1 MQRFFYK
8 PYLMPL
14 SASLAGFFSLSSV
27 LPASPADTYIS
38 SPAPTPG
45 PAPAPARER
54 FEVQVRINQGASVL
68 ENAPLSGKA
77 HATKPSSEAFKVWL
91 SKYNDLDRLSAA
103 ISRSD
108 RIVNVKG
115 QWDHAD
121 KALASMGFA
130 CRQVKDSQIDAA
142 ALQDASLLIV
152 NCGARIDRS
161 RLPAIRDF
169 VGRGGYLLST
179 DWALDGFLANT
190 FPGYIRWNKGVNRT
204 DIYDSRV
211 IGNDSPL
218 YRGLVRHAWWKLDE
232 SSHLVAVSK
241 PQSVKILVQSAR
253 LAGEDP
259 SRQGIMACAFPFGK
273 GYVLHMVGH
282 FDNNGKMFLPGS
294 LPDPAPEMGIGLRQ
308 GLAANFVVS
317 ALLGENPL

>member
-8 PYLMPL
+8 PYLIPL
-14 SASLAGFFSLSSV
+14 SSALAGVCCISSASG
-27 LPASPADTYIS
+27 ASPVDTY
-38 SPAPTPG
+38 T
-45 PAPAPARER
+45 PARDR
-54 FEVQVRINQGASVL
+54 FSVQVRINEAANVQ
-68 ENAPLSGKA
+68 ENAPLTGKA
-77 HATKPSSEAFKVWL
+77 HETKPSSEAFKAWL
-91 SKYNDLDRLSAA
+91 AKNNDSNRLAAA

-121 KALASMGFA
+121 KALASMGFG

-142 ALQDASLLIV
+142 ALQGAAVLIV

-161 RLPAIRDF
+161 SLQAIRDF

-190 FPGYIRWNKGVNRT
+190 FPGYISWNKGVNRT
-204 DIYDSRV
+204 DTYDSR
-211 IGNDSPL
+211 ITGNNVPI
-218 YRGLVRHAWWKLDE
+218 YRGLVRNAWWKLDE
-232 SSHLVAVSK
+232 SSHLIGIGK
-241 PQSVKILVQSAR
+241 PQTVKILVESAR

-317 ALLGENPL
+317 GLLGENPL